1 MQVLYFYFYMKKK
14 IQGKQTLKEVF
25 IKDKRIN
32 HLHINNNF
40 LIQLSGTMKKKMQRI
55 QTVGVIHTETNGNIM
70 TVGLKKMSSRD

>member
-70 TVGLKKMSSRD
+70 MVGLKKM